1 MALFW
6 SRLLTF
12 YTRRQNGLHVTDK
25 AATAGNFAT
34 TAAWSLSSSNFTSAR
49 RHRRLPS
56 SDLKQAIHCD
66 LNVPILAGSHSYLC
80 SRIALPVRSPSPRKR
95 LYLKFP
101 TIKTAAAPHTGGPSS
116 LQERGRDSC
125 LGAVLWHKQ
134 IFTSLKAC
142 MGCTRFFLKE
152 RKNVMFLNKIDL
164 RYCLVVFF
172 VVVPLLRALS
182 SGTPK

>member
-12 YTRRQNGLHVTDK
+12 YTRRQIGLLHVTDK

-34 TAAWSLSSSNFTSAR
+34 TAAGSLSSSNFTSAR

-66 LNVPILAGSHSYLC
+66 LNVQILAASDSYLS
-80 SRIALPVRSPSPRKR
+80 SRIDMPVRSPSPRKR

-116 LQERGRDSC
+116 LQERG
-125 LGAVLWHKQ
+125 LTLAWE
-134 IFTSLKAC
+134 
-142 MGCTRFFLKE
+142 RFCVTNEHLQA
-152 RKNVMFLNKIDL
+152 L
-164 RYCLVVFF
+164 RLVWDVNGF
-172 VVVPLLRALS
+172 S
-182 SGTPK
+182 